1 MTALKAT
8 GASRTPRAR
17 LALQVAAALWL
28 VAIAVILVHVW
39 LKPNSNTLYK
49 VFRAGGAR
57 WLRSE
62 NLYPKVDEYIYSPF
76 AAAFFAPFALLPDR
90 VAGIAWRVLSLAA
103 YVGAF
108 AAWLGKG
115 RAAPGERVALAWVL
129 LLPLSLGDIFNGQ
142 ANPLVIGL
150 LMLAV
155 LECRRERWMI
165 GALCVA
171 VATYFKVYPLAIGLL
186 LAVVH
191 PRKFPWRLAL
201 ALAAIFGLSLVLQR
215 PGYVL
220 EQYGNWVRSLGKD
233 PRRTLNYFGTYR
245 DFWLLL
251 RVLRVPVSLL
261 GWAAL
266 QGLSGAALAVYLYLA
281 RRRGMPAEKV
291 DFLLLTLGT
300 CWMLLFGPATESATY
315 VIMAPPLVLAWVR
328 WLGEAGARGG
338 YLGGAVACYG
348 LLLASQ
354 MLSSW
359 GHQYQNALTHLV
371 QPLGTMILVG
381 TVLAYGANGRSG
393 TEAELAAGAPV
404 D

>member
-1 MTALKAT
+1 MTAPPKAP
-8 GASRTPRAR
+8 ASVTPCAR
-17 LALQVAAALWL
+17 LALTVAAALWL
-28 VAIAVILVHVW
+28 AAVAVILIHVW
-39 LKPNSNTLYK
+39 LRPESNTLYK

-57 WLRSE
+57 WLHSE

-103 YVGAF
+103 YAGAF
-108 AAWLGKG
+108 AAWLRES

-155 LECRRERWMI
+155 LACRREQWMV
-165 GALCVA
+165 AAFCVA
-171 VATYFKVYPLAIGLL
+171 VAAYFKVYPLAIGMLL
-186 LAVVH
+186 GVAH
-191 PRKFPWRLAL
+191 PRRFPWRLAL
-201 ALAAIFGLSLVLQR
+201 ALAAIFGLSLILQR
-215 PGYVL
+215 PAYAL

-233 PRRTLNYFGTYR
+233 PRRTLNYYGTYR

-251 RVLRVPVSLL
+251 RLLRVPVSLQ
-261 GWAAL
+261 GWAGL
-266 QGLSGAALAVYLYLA
+266 QALSGAALAAYLYLA
-281 RRRGMPAEKV
+281 RRRGASADMV
-291 DFLLLTLGT
+291 DFLLMTLGA

-315 VIMAPPLVLAWVR
+315 VILAPPLMLAWVR
-328 WLGEAGARGG
+328 WRGEPGADG
-338 YLGGAVACYG
+338 YLGGVVACYA

-359 GHQYQNALTHLV
+359 GHQYQNVYTHLV
-371 QPLGTMILVG
+371 QPLGTMILAG
-381 TVLAYGANGRSG
+381 TVLAYGAKARAGA
-393 TEAELAAGAPV
+393 EVELAAGAAV